1 MALRPTKSNTMK
13 YTRFLSFL
21 AFILLLAAC
30 SEQESYD
37 LIIRNGNIYDGLGKP
52 AIRQDIAIKGDK
64 IVKIGTQLTGVGT
77 KEIDAKGLAVSPGFI
92 DVHTHAEPLPLMPE
106 AESHL
111 RQGVTTSLGGPDG
124 GCPLPIG
131 AYLDSLAEQTIG
143 INIAYLVGH
152 NTVRNHVMGLENR
165 APSAEELQEM
175 KGLIEKSMLEGA
187 FGISTGLKYLPGTY
201 AKLDEVVA
209 LSKVASSHGGFYTSH
224 LREEGLSLLE
234 GVGEAIQIAEQ
245 ADIPVVLT
253 HHKVVGAPM
262 WGASTKTLSMVD
274 EARTKGL
281 DVMIDQYPYTAS
293 FTSLSILIPAWS
305 MADDR
310 YEGFAKRCEDPIL
323 RDSIKRGIIFNLIND
338 RGGNDLR
345 RVQFSRFDWKPE
357 FDGKTLYDWAIAEGL
372 EPTMETGAELIIQA
386 QIHRGAR
393 CIFHA
398 MAEEDVIRIMQ
409 HPQTMIASDGR
420 YTAMGKGHPHPRNY
434 GTFPRVLGHFVREK
448 QVLTLEE
455 AIRKMTSLP
464 AKLLGLEDR
473 GTLREGNYAD
483 ITIFDPATV
492 NDAGTFT
499 DPHHDPVGIRMV
511 IVNGKLTVKDETYH
525 DVRAGQVLRGPAYKK

>member
-1 MALRPTKSNTMK
+1 MK
-13 YTRFLSFL
+13 HSRLLFPVIF
-21 AFILLLAAC
+21 LLLFTAC

-37 LIIRNGNIYDGLGKP
+37 LVIRNGAVYDGLGTP

-64 IVKIGTQLTGVGT
+64 IVKIGPKLAGVGF
-77 KEIDAKGLAVSPGFI
+77 KEIEAEGLAISPGFI
-92 DVHTHAEPLPLMPE
+92 DVHTHAEPLPLMPQ

-165 APSAEELQEM
+165 APTTSELEEM
-175 KGLIEKSMLEGA
+175 KGWIGRSMLEGA

-209 LSKVASSHGGFYTSH
+209 LSKIAADKGGFYTSH
-224 LREEGLSLLE
+224 LREEGLGLLE

-245 ADIPVVLT
+245 ASIPVVLT

-262 WGASTKTLSMVD
+262 WGASTKTLNMVD
-274 EARTKGL
+274 EARAQGL

-310 YEGFAKRCEDPIL
+310 YKGFAKRCEDPVL
-323 RDSIKRGIIFNLIND
+323 RDSIKRGIVFNLIND

-372 EPTMETGAELIIQA
+372 EPTMENGAELIIQA

-398 MAEEDVIRIMQ
+398 MNEEDVIRIMQ
-409 HPQTMIASDGR
+409 HPQTMVASDGR

-448 QVLTLEE
+448 QVLTLAE

-473 GTLREGNYAD
+473 GVLREGNYAD
-483 ITIFDPATV
+483 ITIFDPATI
-492 NDAGTFT
+492 NDVGTFT
-499 DPHHDPVGIRMV
+499 DPHHYPIGIRMV
-511 IVNGKLTVKDETYH
+511 IVNGQVTVKDETYQ
-525 DVRAGQVLRGPAYKK
+525 DVRAGRVLRGPAYKK